1 MKTRPL
7 LRERRS
13 ADRAS
18 NGDTRPCPKCAAG
31 ILEFSERYRVALA
44 SGRTVVVP
52 AWACDQC
59 RYVHA
64 ARRRD
69 RHRVTPPKM

>member
-1 MKTRPL
+1 MKTRPP

-13 ADRAS
+13 ADRPS
-18 NGDTRPCPKCAAG
+18 NGDTRSCPDCSG
-31 ILEFSERYRVALA
+31 GVLEFSERYRIALA
-44 SGRTVVVP
+44 SGRTIAIP

-59 RYVHA
+59 RYLRA

-69 RHRVTPPKM
+69 RDRVTLPKM